1 MSELVYK
8 TVVLYKG
15 SHDTFVNEVGE
26 YMDKN
31 YPRLS
36 EELEIA
42 LTLLPKENQINNQVE
57 LLGNTN
63 SINHTLLVLLTPFKT
78 IVQKLLSSR
87 CLYIVFYTK
96 LGIRT
101 VEKRCL
107 FD

>member
-1 MSELVYK
+1 MSETVYK

-57 LLGNTN
+57 LLDKEMEDIRNA
-63 SINHTLLVLLTPFKT
+63 SLKKLEELSLRKQELLA
-78 IVQKLLSSR
+78 IG
-87 CLYIVFYTK
+87 YEGENNEI
-96 LGIRT
+96 
-101 VEKRCL
+101 
-107 FD
+107 